1 MGTTVVRR
9 NEHVSNE
16 ESKKIRNCEMKI
28 FLMIAVFLVWR
39 GEAKALSRR
48 KGGALR
54 KILEADGTSLF
65 THAIAQ
71 FNELA
76 EKDKDLTAKVQD
88 LTEKLEA
95 VNAAKKIR
103 LLGLAGSKP
112 MGSQKSG
119 RLEVWHD
126 GEWGTVCDD
135 TFDDNDAVVVCRSL
149 GFTGGA
155 KYKSGASAYGFEYFD
170 DKAAV
175 NEGELGWVG
184 SGPIWLNNVKCVGTE
199 QDFFQCPGVATNPNW
214 GSHGCRH
221 FEDVFMKC
229 N

>member
-1 MGTTVVRR
+1 
-9 NEHVSNE
+9 
-16 ESKKIRNCEMKI
+16 MKI

-65 THAIAQ
+65 TQAIAQ

-76 EKDKDLTAKVQD
+76 EKDKDLTAKVKT

-95 VNAAKKIR
+95 VNAELKAVKAKVIPAKKIR
-103 LLGLAGSKP
+103 LLGVKSSAA

-119 RLEVWHD
+119 RLEIWHD

-135 TFDDNDAVVVCRSL
+135 DFDDNDAAVVCRSL

-155 KYKSGASAYGFEYFD
+155 KYNSEAKNYGYTHIYE
-170 DKAAV
+170 DKVMINGQEKQAV
-175 NEGELGWVG
+175 YENELGWVG
-184 SGPIWLNNVKCVGTE
+184 SGPIWFRSQLRCVGTE
-199 QDFFQCPGVATNPNW
+199 QDLFQCPGFGTKW
-214 GSHGCRH
+214 GEHNCQH
-221 FEDVFMKC
+221 YEDVFMKC
-229 N
+229 T

>member
-1 MGTTVVRR
+1 
-9 NEHVSNE
+9 
-16 ESKKIRNCEMKI
+16 MKI

-65 THAIAQ
+65 TQAIAQ

-76 EKDKDLTAKVQD
+76 EKDKDLTAKVKD
-88 LTEKLEA
+88 LTAELKA
-95 VNAAKKIR
+95 VKAKVIPAKKIR
-103 LLGLAGSKP
+103 LLGVQGSKP

-135 TFDDNDAVVVCRSL
+135 AFDDNDAAVVCRSL

-155 KYKSGASAYGFEYFD
+155 KYNSKASAYGFEFI
-170 DKAAV
+170 DK
-175 NEGELGWVG
+175 NEVINGQERLTVHENELGWVG
-184 SGPIWLNNVKCVGTE
+184 NGPIWVRYNLNCAGTE
-199 QDFFQCPGVATNPNW
+199 QDLFQCPGFGTKW
-214 GSHGCRH
+214 GEHDCQH
-221 FEDVFMKC
+221 YEDVFMKC
-229 N
+229 T

>member
-65 THAIAQ
+65 TQAIAQ

-76 EKDKDLTAKVQD
+76 EKDKDLTAKVKD
-88 LTEKLEA
+88 LTAELKA
-95 VNAAKKIR
+95 VKAKVIPAKKIR
-103 LLGLAGSKP
+103 LLGVQGSKP

-126 GEWGTVCDD
+126 GEWGT
-135 TFDDNDAVVVCRSL
+135 
-149 GFTGGA
+149 
-155 KYKSGASAYGFEYFD
+155 
-170 DKAAV
+170 
-175 NEGELGWVG
+175 
-184 SGPIWLNNVKCVGTE
+184 E
-199 QDFFQCPGVATNPNW
+199 QDLFQCPGFGTKW
-214 GSHGCRH
+214 GEHDCQH
-221 FEDVFMKC
+221 YEDVFMK
-229 N
+229 

>member
-65 THAIAQ
+65 TQAIAQ

-76 EKDKDLTAKVQD
+76 AKVKDLTAELKAVKAKVIP
-88 LTEKLEA
+88 
-95 VNAAKKIR
+95 AKKIR
-103 LLGLAGSKP
+103 LLGVQGSKP

-135 TFDDNDAVVVCRSL
+135 AFDDNDA
-149 GFTGGA
+149 A
-155 KYKSGASAYGFEYFD
+155 
-170 DKAAV
+170 
-175 NEGELGWVG
+175 
-184 SGPIWLNNVKCVGTE
+184 
-199 QDFFQCPGVATNPNW
+199 
-214 GSHGCRH
+214 
-221 FEDVFMKC
+221 
-229 N
+229 